1 MAPLNKPVGNE
12 KWNYYIASYFSCH
25 LNGDGN
31 GCKAAYVDLGN
42 DPMLAEFDTWRPPPL
57 AYLGDTSKCIDL
69 PGGDAKNGNKLWLWE
84 VSWARAAAH
93 GRASLLR
100 RRGLEQWRTL

>member
-25 LNGDGN
+25 LNCDGD

-42 DPMLAEFDTWRPPPL
+42 DPMLAEFDTWTPPLL

-69 PGGDAKNGNKLWLWE
+69 PGGDTTNGNQLWLWC
-84 VSWARAAAH
+84 AH
-93 GRASLLR
+93 APPGTPQRPTVPNALHRL
-100 RRGLEQWRTL
+100 